1 MTFGQVLLIKQTDN
15 FQPYHGFAPFSANHK
30 AVVVR
35 GLWGSRFYKNI
46 IRVNLNF
53 GYYSCM

>member
-35 GLWGSRFYKNI
+35 GCGGVAF
-46 IRVNLNF
+46 IRI
-53 GYYSCM
+53 